1 MFLQVCF
8 PNANLALW
16 SVYPLYGCIVLWKKD
31 SIGNLIY
38 NIIADSDY
46 FIFFLG
52 RFGLQVC
59 NLVMISILTSPR
71 AYGRREDLR
80 YVKWLSCFF
89 FMDFRFFFCDIS
101 LIMPMFS
108 IDISWLVNIMFRKSI
123 QLLFLKNVHRILY
136 TLICIQSQYKCVLGY
151 FTHNKKN

>member
-59 NLVMISILTSPR
+59 NLVMISILTSPG

-89 FMDFRFFFCDIS
+89 FIGPGLFGMRQSTRPCRLWRRLWMVFTVKWQRLRMIS
-101 LIMPMFS
+101 
-108 IDISWLVNIMFRKSI
+108 RYI
-123 QLLFLKNVHRILY
+123 QLLAAF
-136 TLICIQSQYKCVLGY
+136 C
-151 FTHNKKN
+151 